1 MTGLRQHLITILA
14 PIIRIFPPWWKV
26 RFYMHLA
33 DSPFGQGG
41 YSGKVKKRRIAP
53 HRYEMELFLDDWMER
68 FAYYVGCYYEI
79 DATATLLRLL
89 RRGDCFIDV
98 GANLG
103 FLALTASRVV
113 GSEGSILAFEPNAVL
128 ADRMNQTLRDT
139 KIDNVRVN
147 QFALGD
153 EEGEG
158 TLHVDSHPGTASL
171 RNSTA
176 IGKKVKV
183 VRGDR
188 FINELAADTW
198 TLLKLDVEGYELR
211 ALKGFQTLMKRPKTA
226 FFVEVTDA
234 WLKEAGG
241 SAKELFEL
249 MRGNEFSSYIPRLTP
264 WSNYE
269 LQPIEG
275 PLDERFQY
283 DVVFLRPGD
292 CWLSR

>member
-1 MTGLRQHLITILA
+1 MLGLRQQLIKILA
-14 PIIRIFPPWWKV
+14 PVIRTLPPWWKV
-26 RFYMHLA
+26 RLYLHLA
-33 DSPFGQGG
+33 HSPFGQNG
-41 YSGKVKKRRIAP
+41 YSGKVKKRRVAP
-53 HRYEMELFLDDWMER
+53 HYYEMELFLDDWMER

-113 GSEGSILAFEPNAVL
+113 GTEGSILAFEPNGVL
-128 ADRMNQTLRDT
+128 ADRMKQTLLNT
-139 KIDNVRVN
+139 KINNVSLN
-147 QFALGD
+147 QLALGD
-153 EEGEG
+153 EEGEA

-171 RNSTA
+171 RNRTA
-176 IGKKVKV
+176 AGKKVKV

-188 FINELAADTW
+188 FIKELAADTW
-198 TLLKLDVEGYELR
+198 ILLKLDVEGYELR
-211 ALKGFQTLMKRPKTA
+211 ALRGFQSLIKRPKTA

-249 MRGNEFSSYIPRLTP
+249 MRRNEFSSYIPRLTP

-275 PLDERFQY
+275 PLTERFQY
-283 DVVFLRPGD
+283 DVIFLRQGD